1 MSEPDRRRRGAV
13 GKAPDNDRLV
23 RKRAR
28 IAAMLHLAAEDA
40 KAAKL
45 LAASS
50 NHYAAYH
57 CQQAA
62 EKLIR
67 SVLIHHEIEPGL
79 DHHLD
84 ILMSKLPDSEPWKAV
99 LAPLHKFT
107 PYATTY
113 RYATPGGRVP
123 SAPDPAGIGADADH
137 LAALLAK
144 ARKEL
149 AGVGS

>member
-1 MSEPDRRRRGAV
+1 MAE
-13 GKAPDNDRLV
+13 APDYSIKPDEKTTL
-23 RKRAR
+23 
-28 IAAMLHLAAEDA
+28 ITLAIMS
-40 KAAKL
+40 L

-50 NHYAAYH
+50 NHSAAYH

-67 SVLIHHEIEPGL
+67 SVLFHHEIEPGL

>member
-1 MSEPDRRRRGAV
+1 MSKHVRDDRMS
-13 GKAPDNDRLV
+13 
-23 RKRAR
+23 RKQAR
-28 IAAMLHLAAEDA
+28 IRAMLHLAAEDA

-45 LAASS
+45 LAQDG

-57 CQQAA
+57 CQQAS

-67 SVLIHHEIEPGL
+67 SLLIHHDIEPGL

-84 ILMSKLPDSEPWKAV
+84 VLAGKLPESEPWRAT
-99 LAPLHKFT
+99 LEPLHKYT
-107 PYATTY
+107 PYATTF

-123 SAPDPAGIGADADH
+123 PAPEASKIGVEAEQI
-137 LAALLAK
+137 AAPIAA

-149 AGVGS
+149 VGDEG

>member
-1 MSEPDRRRRGAV
+1 
-13 GKAPDNDRLV
+13 
-23 RKRAR
+23 
-28 IAAMLHLAAEDA
+28 MLHLAAEDA

-45 LAASS
+45 LAQER

-57 CQQAA
+57 CQQAS

-67 SVLIHHEIEPGL
+67 ALLIHHDIEPGL

-84 ILMSKLPDSEPWKAV
+84 ILVGKLPESEQWKAT
-99 LAPLHKFT
+99 LAPLHKYT

-123 SAPDPAGIGADADH
+123 AAPEASKIGVEAEQI
-137 LAALLAK
+137 AALIAA

-149 AGVGS
+149 TGDES

>member
-1 MSEPDRRRRGAV
+1 MGSKVDDDRTS
-13 GKAPDNDRLV
+13 
-23 RKRAR
+23 RKQAR
-28 IAAMLHLAAEDA
+28 IKAMLHLAAEDA

-45 LAASS
+45 LAQDG

-57 CQQAA
+57 CQQAS

-67 SVLIHHEIEPGL
+67 ALLIHHDIEPGL

-84 ILMSKLPDSEPWKAV
+84 ILVGKLPDSEPWRAT
-99 LAPLHKFT
+99 LAPLHKYT

-123 SAPDPAGIGADADH
+123 PAPEPPKIMIEAEQIAT
-137 LAALLAK
+137 LIAA

-149 AGVGS
+149 VGN

>member
-1 MSEPDRRRRGAV
+1 MSGPGRKVPD
-13 GKAPDNDRLV
+13 DRTS
-23 RKRAR
+23 RKHAR
-28 IAAMLHLAAEDA
+28 IKAMLHLAAEDA

-45 LAASS
+45 LAQNG

-57 CQQAA
+57 CQQAS

-67 SVLIHHEIEPGL
+67 ALLIHHEIEPGL

-84 ILMSKLPDSEPWKAV
+84 ILASKLPESEPWRAK
-99 LAPLHKFT
+99 LEPLHKYT

-123 SAPDPAGIGADADH
+123 SAPEPTKIAVEAEQI
-137 LAALLAK
+137 AALIDA
-144 ARKEL
+144 ARKDL
-149 AGVGS
+149 VGSES

>member
-1 MSEPDRRRRGAV
+1 MSGPERKRPEA
-13 GKAPDNDRLV
+13 GKGQENDRAA

-45 LAASS
+45 LAASG
-50 NHYAAYH
+50 NHFAAYH

-84 ILMSKLPDSEPWKAV
+84 ILIGKLPDAEPWKAV

-123 SAPDPAGIGADADH
+123 AAPDPARTGVEADQ
-137 LAALLAK
+137 LAALVAR
-144 ARKEL
+144 ARKEI